1 MSTWISIA
9 ISMFFGASALLIT
22 VAKLKDDERA
32 RVWQTLGLWSAKTKR
47 ILNIVFYTVGLVNSA
62 IGLAISFLSSKSD
75 INRWELAIVVLHL
88 FVIALLVSDLI
99 LNRIFNRLDKQ
110 AVQIKELQQQLTE
123 KQSRSNSTT
132 PIELELL

>member
-9 ISMFFGASALLIT
+9 ISLFFGASALLIT

-75 INRWELAIVVLHL
+75 ISRWELAIVMLHL
-88 FVIALLVSDLI
+88 FVITVLLSDLI
-99 LNRIFNRLDKQ
+99 LNRIFARIDKQ
-110 AVQIKELQQQLTE
+110 AGEIKELQQLLAAH
-123 KQSRSNSTT
+123 KSKPSSTT
-132 PIELELL
+132 PLELELL